1 VPQINEKSKKI
12 QRSEK
17 VEEILL
23 EDAKR
28 RKQKKSDNEK
38 GRPEDENKGNLV
50 SKKSQ
55 KVYYQR
61 FISDF

>member
-12 QRSEK
+12 HRSEK

-28 RKQKKSDNEK
+28 RKQKRSDNEK
-38 GRPEDENKGNLV
+38 VKLDDENKGNLV
-50 SKKSQ
+50 SKKS
-55 KVYYQR
+55 
-61 FISDF
+61 